1 MAVSLQFFGDSM
13 SGNCY
18 KLQLA
23 AAELEL
29 DYLWHETDILAG
41 DTQTAA
47 FLRLNPNGKVPL
59 MFLPNGVAL
68 AESNAILSFLAD
80 GTSLAGSG
88 RYERACILQW
98 LFF

>member
-59 MFLPNGVAL
+59 TVLPNEVAL
-68 AESNAILSFLAD
+68 AEANATFL
-80 GTSLAGSG
+80 
-88 RYERACILQW
+88 
-98 LFF
+98 F